1 MVTFWESRLTRVISA
16 LLLVCMAAMNVPA
29 AAITTEKPPVEA
41 LKQIEYEYYFR
52 GRYDDAINAL
62 QTFLARTDLSRELQV
77 SAREFLAASYILS
90 GNPDKGKEQ
99 FLRLLTDEEPY
110 AGPDPSRFKAEVV
123 EAFDS
128 TRDAY
133 AAVKLRSPP
142 VGGDAGSA
150 AVATQTS
157 KPIYKKWWFYVGL
170 VAVLVVVAAA
180 TSPPEEEAEAP
191 AAPTGT
197 VSVGVRLR

>member
-1 MVTFWESRLTRVISA
+1 MVTFWNSRLNRMISA
-16 LLLVCMAAMNVPA
+16 LLLVCMAAINVPA
-29 AAITTEKPPVEA
+29 AAITTEKAPEDA

-52 GRYDDAINAL
+52 GKYDGAITAL

-90 GNPDKGKEQ
+90 GKTDKGKEQ
-99 FLRLLTDEEPY
+99 FLRLLNDDERY
-110 AGPDPSRFKAEVV
+110 AGPDPSRFKTEVV

-133 AAVKLRSPP
+133 AAVKLRSAPA
-142 VGGDAGSA
+142 GGDGTLAD
-150 AVATQTS
+150 VATETS
-157 KPIYKKWWFYVGL
+157 KPVYKKWWFYVGL
-170 VAVLVVVAAA
+170 VAALVVIAAV
-180 TSPPEEEAEAP
+180 TSPAEEEAEEP
-191 AAPTGT
+191 LAPTGT

>member
-1 MVTFWESRLTRVISA
+1 MVTFWNSRLNRVISA
-16 LLLVCMAAMNVPA
+16 MLLLCMAAMNVPA
-29 AAITTEKPPVEA
+29 AAITTEKPPEDA

-52 GRYDDAINAL
+52 GKYDDAIPAL

-77 SAREFLAASYILS
+77 SAREFLAASYILA
-90 GNPDKGKEQ
+90 GDPDKGKDQ
-99 FLRLLTDEEPY
+99 FLRLLNEDELY
-110 AGPDPSRFKAEVV
+110 AGPDPSRFKTEVV

-133 AAVKLRSPP
+133 AAVKLRTPP
-142 VGGDAGSA
+142 AGGDAGSA
-150 AVATQTS
+150 AVATETS

-170 VAVLVVVAAA
+170 VAALIVIAAA
-180 TSPPEEEAEAP
+180 TSPAEEEADLPE
-191 AAPTGT
+191 APTGT